1 MGITC
6 FIDND
11 VILKLVTCDLFDEA
25 IAAFEID
32 RSNIHVLETARFS
45 FRTKKTKKNY
55 SEAVIEKAIATIK
68 DFYTV
73 EAQADN
79 PLFDL
84 KIPDMDDELKLIVA
98 ASAEPSFYFATG
110 DKRCLRALTG
120 ITELATMREKLS
132 GRVICLE
139 QIITKIIQVYGFE
152 VVKQKIIPA
161 RSCDKVLQAAFGSG
175 EKTEERNTL
184 EALNAY
190 INEIEQ
196 KCPSLLYKSIITI

>member
-1 MGITC
+1 MGITY

-11 VILKLVTCDLFDEA
+11 VILKLVTCNLFDEA
-25 IAAFEID
+25 IAAFDID
-32 RSNIHVLETARFS
+32 LSNIHVLETARFS
-45 FRTKKTKKNY
+45 MRSNKTKKNY
-55 SEAVIEKAIATIK
+55 SETVIEKAIATIK
-68 DFYTV
+68 DFHTV

-98 ASAEPSFYFATG
+98 ASAETSFYFATG

-139 QIITKIIQVYGFE
+139 QIIMKIIQVYGFE

-161 RSCDKVLQAAFGSG
+161 RSCDKVLQSAFGSG

-190 INEIEQ
+190 ISEIEQ
-196 KCPSLLYKSIITI
+196 KCPFLLAANP

>member
-11 VILKLVTCDLFDEA
+11 VILKLVTCDLFDEV
-25 IAAFEID
+25 IAAFDID
-32 RSNIHVLETARFS
+32 PANIHVLETARFS
-45 FRTKKTKKNY
+45 MRSNKTKENH
-55 SEAVIEKAIATIK
+55 SETVIENAIATIK
-68 DFYTV
+68 GFHTV

-98 ASAEPSFYFATG
+98 ASAETSFYFATG

-139 QIITKIIQVYGFE
+139 QIIIKIIQVYGFE

-161 RSCDKVLQAAFGSG
+161 RSCDKALQSAFGSG
-175 EKTEERNTL
+175 EKTEERNALKT
-184 EALNAY
+184 LNAY
-190 INEIEQ
+190 ISDIKQ
-196 KCPSLLYKSIITI
+196 KCPFLLAANP

>member
-1 MGITC
+1 LGITC

-11 VILKLVTCDLFDEA
+11 VILKLVTCNLFDEA
-25 IAAFEID
+25 IAAFDID
-32 RSNIHVLETARFS
+32 LSNIHVLETARFS
-45 FRTKKTKKNY
+45 MRSNKTKKNY
-55 SEAVIEKAIATIK
+55 SETVIEKAIATIK
-68 DFYTV
+68 DFHTV

-84 KIPDMDDELKLIVA
+84 KIPDMGDELKLIVA
-98 ASAEPSFYFATG
+98 ASAETSFYFATG

-139 QIITKIIQVYGFE
+139 QIIMKIIQVYGFE

-161 RSCDKVLQAAFGSG
+161 RSCDKVLQSAFGSG

-190 INEIEQ
+190 ISEIEQ
-196 KCPSLLYKSIITI
+196 KCPFLLAANP

>member
-1 MGITC
+1 LGITC

-25 IAAFEID
+25 IAAFDID
-32 RSNIHVLETARFS
+32 LSNIYVLETARFS
-45 FRTKKTKKNY
+45 MRSNKTKKNY
-55 SEAVIEKAIATIK
+55 SETVIEKAIATIK
-68 DFYTV
+68 DFHTV

-98 ASAEPSFYFATG
+98 ASAETSFYFATG

-139 QIITKIIQVYGFE
+139 QIIMKIIQVYGFE

-161 RSCDKVLQAAFGSG
+161 RSCDKVLQSAFGSG

-190 INEIEQ
+190 ISEIEQ
-196 KCPSLLYKSIITI
+196 KCPFLLAANP

>member
-25 IAAFEID
+25 IAAFDID
-32 RSNIHVLETARFS
+32 LSNIHVLETARFS
-45 FRTKKTKKNY
+45 MRSNKTKKNY
-55 SEAVIEKAIATIK
+55 SETVIEKAIATIK
-68 DFYTV
+68 DFHTV

-98 ASAEPSFYFATG
+98 ASAETSFYFATG

-139 QIITKIIQVYGFE
+139 QIIMKIIQVYGFE

-161 RSCDKVLQAAFGSG
+161 RSCDKVLQSAFGSG

-190 INEIEQ
+190 ISEIEQ
-196 KCPSLLYKSIITI
+196 KCPFLLAANP

>member
-11 VILKLVTCDLFDEA
+11 VILKLVTCNLFDEA
-25 IAAFEID
+25 IAAFDID
-32 RSNIHVLETARFS
+32 LSNIHVLETARFS
-45 FRTKKTKKNY
+45 MRSNKTKKNY
-55 SEAVIEKAIATIK
+55 SETVIEKAIATIK
-68 DFYTV
+68 DFHTV

-84 KIPDMDDELKLIVA
+84 KIPDMGDELKLIVA
-98 ASAEPSFYFATG
+98 ASAETSFYFATG

-139 QIITKIIQVYGFE
+139 QIIMKIIQVYGFE

-161 RSCDKVLQAAFGSG
+161 RSCDKVLQSAFGSG

-190 INEIEQ
+190 ISEIEQ
-196 KCPSLLYKSIITI
+196 KCPFLLAANP

>member
-68 DFYTV
+68 DFHTV

-152 VVKQKIIPA
+152 VVKQKIVPA
-161 RSCDKVLQAAFGSG
+161 RTCDKVLQAAFGSG
-175 EKTEERNTL
+175 EKTKERNTL
-184 EALNAY
+184 KALNAY

-196 KCPSLLYKSIITI
+196 KCPFLLVANL

>member
-1 MGITC
+1 LGITY

-11 VILKLVTCDLFDEA
+11 VILKLVTCNLFDEA
-25 IAAFEID
+25 IAAFDID
-32 RSNIHVLETARFS
+32 LSNIHVLETARFS
-45 FRTKKTKKNY
+45 MRSNKTKKNY
-55 SEAVIEKAIATIK
+55 SETVIEKAIATIK
-68 DFYTV
+68 DFHTV

-98 ASAEPSFYFATG
+98 ASAETSFYFATG

-139 QIITKIIQVYGFE
+139 QIIMKIIQVYGFE

-161 RSCDKVLQAAFGSG
+161 RSCDKVLQSAFGSG

-190 INEIEQ
+190 ISEIEQ
-196 KCPSLLYKSIITI
+196 KCPFLLAANP

>member
-25 IAAFEID
+25 IAAFDID
-32 RSNIHVLETARFS
+32 LSNIYVLETARFS
-45 FRTKKTKKNY
+45 MRSNKTKKNY
-55 SEAVIEKAIATIK
+55 SETVIEKAIATIK
-68 DFYTV
+68 DFHTV

-98 ASAEPSFYFATG
+98 ASAETSFYFATG

-139 QIITKIIQVYGFE
+139 QIIMKIIQVYGFE

-161 RSCDKVLQAAFGSG
+161 RSCDKVLQSAFGSG

-190 INEIEQ
+190 ISEIEQ
-196 KCPSLLYKSIITI
+196 KCPFLLAANP